1 MPRRASNWLWRWCI
15 TARCSSCTGTTVPR
29 TAATNRN
36 WNFSNGLQP
45 RTLDIPFNFLPA
57 GKKYVAHIYRDGT
70 MKTPTRTKVEVE
82 TRTVDANTVLPAKLY
97 GSGGLAI
104 RLEPAEPGKR

>member
-1 MPRRASNWLWRWCI
+1 MKKKVYYKL
-15 TARCSSCTGTTVPR
+15 
-29 TAATNRN
+29 NRY
-36 WNFSNGLQP
+36 Q
-45 RTLDIPFNFLPA
+45 
-57 GKKYVAHIYRDGT
+57 V
-70 MKTPTRTKVEVE
+70 TKVEVE

>member
-1 MPRRASNWLWRWCI
+1 
-15 TARCSSCTGTTVPR
+15 
-29 TAATNRN
+29 
-36 WNFSNGLQP
+36 
-45 RTLDIPFNFLPA
+45 
-57 GKKYVAHIYRDGT
+57 VAHIYRDGT